1 QVSFNWTVSDTT
13 APDLTSP
20 DDQTNN
26 EGDPVSVQVGVSDAD
41 TVTADGLPSG
51 LAIDDTGLISGTIDP
66 RAEGSY
72 SVTVTATDNGV
83 QSLGTLNWRANATVK
98 GCARPCLRTNN
109 EGAGVNVQVGVTD
122 GDTVTASG
130 LPAGLS

>member
-1 QVSFNWTVSDTT
+1 SQVTFNCTVNAT
-13 APDLTSP
+13 APGLASP
-20 DDQTNN
+20 GLQTNN
-26 EGDPVSVQVGVSDAD
+26 EGAGVFVQVGVTDAD
-41 TVTADGLPSG
+41 TTPSPYTTLFRSIDNSG
-51 LAIDDTGLISGTIDP
+51 LITGTIDP
-66 RAEGSY
+66 SAEGSY